1 MNSFLRERC
10 VHLHP
15 LKPVAILGKGV
26 SGLACARL
34 LKHLNIPYEIFD
46 QQGPQLPVNIQQFAL
61 CIFSPGF
68 PPYHPWLKSF
78 YRAYILCVNE
88 LDFAATYLENP
99 LIAVTGTNGKTSVT
113 ECLSQIFLQQGQAAL
128 AVGNNG
134 DALSNIVLQGV
145 SRDAYLLCEV
155 SSFQAWGLRY
165 LSPSQVLWTNLSSD
179 HLNYHRSFSHYLRSK
194 AHLARRCLEGEG
206 HVFFGPSLQN
216 LLHVD
221 LHHPHAHFMP
231 VPTASDQHWVQQF
244 PLKFSVGQMENFH
257 ILKYFCEFN
266 KIPFQILEHCLRRFK
281 QPSHRLHKVGT
292 VQRVEFWEDSKATN
306 LHALQAALDS
316 FKDCPNIHWI
326 LGGQSKGEHLNDY
339 VKVFEKYPN
348 VQKIYL
354 IGETGSHLYALF
366 SKNTSIHA
374 TCILSGSLKN
384 IFKTLRIDE
393 EKAAIV
399 FSPGFASWDQFKNY
413 AERGAYFE
421 TLVAQISESEN
432 EIRP

>member
-1 MNSFLRERC
+1 MR
-10 VHLHP
+10 LHS

-34 LKHLNIPYEIFD
+34 LEHLHISYEIFD
-46 QQGPQLPVNIQQFAL
+46 QRGPQLPENIQQFAL

-68 PPYHPWLKSF
+68 PPHHPWLKSF
-78 YRAYILCVNE
+78 YRARILCMNE
-88 LDFAATYLENP
+88 LDFAATCLKNP

-113 ECLSQIFLQQGQAAL
+113 ECLSQIFLQQGQSAL

-134 DALSNIVLQGV
+134 NALSNIVLQGV
-145 SRDAYLLCEV
+145 SRDVYLVCEV

-165 LSPSQVLWTNLSSD
+165 LSPSQVLWTNLSPD
-179 HLNYHRSFSHYLRSK
+179 HLNYHRSFFHYLRSK
-194 AHLARRCLEGEG
+194 AHLARCCLEDGG
-206 HVFFGPSLQN
+206 HVFLGPSLKN

-221 LHHPHAHFMP
+221 LQHPQAHFIP
-231 VPTASDQHWVQQF
+231 VPTESDQRWVQQF

-266 KIPFQILEHCLRRFK
+266 KIPIQVLEHCLHHFK

-292 VQRVEFWEDSKATN
+292 VRCVEFWEDSKATN

-316 FKDCPNIHWI
+316 FKDCPNVHWI
-326 LGGQSKGEHLNDY
+326 LGGQSKGEFLDDY

-354 IGETGSHLYALF
+354 IGETGPHLYALF
-366 SKNTSIHA
+366 LKNTSIRA
-374 TCILSGSLKN
+374 TCILSGRLENVFKSLRTCN
-384 IFKTLRIDE
+384 A
-393 EKAAIV
+393 KANVV
-399 FSPGFASWDQFKNY
+399 FSPGFASWDQFSNY

-421 TLVAQISESEN
+421 TLVAQMNESD
-432 EIRP
+432 